1 VSGRFRLKGVLFS
14 GHPDEDLYFLDIL
27 EACLFFLFF
36 SQLQEVIM
44 YVYYRLDDYLL
55 FVFSLCSY
63 EKDISTLTE
72 RFQSELKAAFGG
84 DTGSMDMLN
93 RLQDLEIAI
102 EETRK
107 DREQKIKEITELCE
121 KEKQQMKDDMATV
134 LQVRSIYRLFLLL
147 VVLFFRFP

>member
-1 VSGRFRLKGVLFS
+1 
-14 GHPDEDLYFLDIL
+14 
-27 EACLFFLFF
+27 
-36 SQLQEVIM
+36 M

-147 VVLFFRFP
+147 VVLFFCFP